1 MLLVFT
7 GPELPLGFFRQ
18 GLLVIAA
25 FLVTALHWATVTE
38 HRDWGLPLAFSQD
51 TISRG
56 PGGWRLEI
64 GRQQGWFLKT
74 GYRCLCLHVLVT
86 RRGSG
91 APLSL
96 PQLSPHHGGLPCGL
110 STHRGPASPQPPVRH
125 QQGAV
130 RSPRGGPRVPPVR
143 HTQEPTTQTQPLP
156 HPLHSRLSVRAY
168 NHQGSSSAV
177 AALLSPALCQPP
189 PQQTHAALTWTGR
202 LSL

>member
-7 GPELPLGFFRQ
+7 DPESPLGFFRQ

-25 FLVTALHWATVTE
+25 FLVTALHWAAVTE

-64 GRQQGWFLKT
+64 GRQQGWFLKR

-91 APLSL
+91 APVLATAL
-96 PQLSPHHGGLPCGL
+96 TPP
-110 STHRGPASPQPPVRH
+110 RGPALWPQHPQRPCLPTASREAPAGRSQVPQGRSQGPTCEAHSRAHHPDTAATTSPAQSPQC
-125 QQGAV
+125 A
-130 RSPRGGPRVPPVR
+130 RV
-143 HTQEPTTQTQPLP
+143 
-156 HPLHSRLSVRAY
+156 
-168 NHQGSSSAV
+168 
-177 AALLSPALCQPP
+177 QPP
-189 PQQTHAALTWTGR
+189 GQQFCGGR
-202 LSL
+202 LA